1 MGKTDMMKIIG
12 LMLNRMV
19 AVRFFGI
26 LLGISFFVLSLDV
39 LTNAKDL
46 QALRPND
53 MTILLQ
59 YMLYRA
65 PSVLVNYMGISMLL
79 AMLLSLTELS
89 YRNEMAAM
97 WAAGLS
103 PARLIIML
111 LPLAFVAGAINFMLS
126 DSAIP
131 ATIPQLRD
139 WGVGDYGAEKL
150 KLGEKDP
157 IWMRAGPDILRAES
171 ANADSTKL
179 DGVIIFRRDE
189 QGLLHE
195 QIYAK
200 QATLSDG
207 RWTLSQ
213 VLVYY
218 RDNLQPSRLETLV
231 YSGAMKPAQAGA
243 RSGAPEDMSL
253 SELFYFIDNQGFGIR
268 PVWVYETWA
277 NKRVSLF
284 FSGLLMMGLC
294 IPLATRFRRGGGL
307 GALFAVGVGLGFVY
321 FIVDG
326 ISLTMGELGFVRPW
340 LAAWLPILAFGSLAV
355 VMTLRSETV

>member
-1 MGKTDMMKIIG
+1 MKLIG
-12 LMLNRMV
+12 WMLNRMI
-19 AVRFFGI
+19 AIRFFGI
-26 LLGISFFVLSLDV
+26 LLGVSFFVLSLDV
-39 LTNAKDL
+39 LTNAKEL
-46 QALRPND
+46 QALRPHD

-65 PSVLVNYMGISMLL
+65 PSVLVNYMSISMLL

-89 YRNEMAAM
+89 YRNEMAAI

-103 PARLIIML
+103 PARLIVML
-111 LPLAFVAGAINFMLS
+111 LPLAFLAGGINFVLS

-131 ATIPQLRD
+131 ATTPQLRD

-157 IWMRAGPDILRAES
+157 IWMRAGSDILRAGS
-171 ANADSTKL
+171 ANADSTEL
-179 DGVIIFRRDE
+179 NDVIIFRRDDK
-189 QGLLHE
+189 GLLRE

-200 QATLSDG
+200 DAELEAG
-207 RWTLSQ
+207 RWTLSK

-218 RDNLQPSRLETLV
+218 RNNLQPSRLDTMV
-231 YSGAMKPAQAGA
+231 YSGTLKPAQAGA

-253 SELFYFIDNQGFGIR
+253 VELFYFIDNQGFGIR
-268 PVWVYETWA
+268 PVWVYQTWA
-277 NKRVSLF
+277 NKRASLF

-307 GALFAVGVGLGFVY
+307 GALFAVGVGIGFVY
-321 FIVDG
+321 FIIDG
-326 ISLTMGELGFVRPW
+326 ISLTMGELGFVKPW